1 LRNKLTIAV
10 GIAVSAVFLWWAF
23 KGLSFAEMWHHAR
36 SANLLL
42 IIASVAVTTATF
54 VIRIFR
60 WRLMLLTDD
69 GGPVGRIPMWHAIA
83 IGFMAN
89 NVLPLRAGEILRAVA
104 ISRLAP
110 VRFTSA
116 LSSLV
121 LERLFDAIAIIGLL
135 FVGLVSAGIPP
146 ATKIGDI
153 VVADIAIRLAVIC
166 GVLLAGCA
174 VTIAWPQFVNRIISA
189 LIPNRA
195 VAGRL
200 IGIVESIRAGIS
212 TLASPTRILAVL
224 AWSVGM
230 WLFNAASFYLGYL
243 AFGIEV
249 GFGGAILQQSVLV
262 LGIAAPS
269 TPGYVGVFEGVIK
282 AVLALFAVP
291 GDLAV
296 AFALTYHVTTFLPIT
311 LLGAYSALRTGMSLK
326 PAAVPQ

>member
-1 LRNKLTIAV
+1 MRNKLTIAV